1 MNIIFKQVL
10 LFSNMLFEIYFFLSP
25 SYFAILLQLSVCV
38 CVCVCVCVLF
48 AADILRMFMAL
59 ISKRDIH
66 SL

>member
-10 LFSNMLFEIYFFLSP
+10 LFSNMLFQIYFFLSP

-38 CVCVCVCVLF
+38 CVLLS
-48 AADILRMFMAL
+48 AYILRMFMAL